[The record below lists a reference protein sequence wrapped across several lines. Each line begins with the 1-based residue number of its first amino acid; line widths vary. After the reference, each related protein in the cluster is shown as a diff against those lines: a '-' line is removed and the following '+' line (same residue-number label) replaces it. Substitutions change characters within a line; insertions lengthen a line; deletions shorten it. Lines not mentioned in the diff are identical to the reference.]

1 MVGPTC
7 SPWQPM
13 GSGLTHAAPR
23 GATGPPPPPP
33 ATLRLGPRAGGLG
46 DGAPSEARRRGAGAK
61 RAGPTLPRGRG
72 GGRADPTGPGL
83 QVAQRGFLPA
93 RTAVDPADLRAALLA
108 LVSPSGGP
116 AGGAPFLGAE
126 RRRPSAAA
134 GLRSCSWRR
143 RGFYRDR
150 LVVTGIS
157 RLIHRKASA
166 YAMTRARRQR
176 EI

>member
-1 MVGPTC
+1 MLALAANGVRVDSRCAERGYGAPLRPLPPH
-7 SPWQPM
+7 SAWDREPE
-13 GSGLTHAAPR
+13 GSGMAL
-23 GATGPPPPPP
+23 
-33 ATLRLGPRAGGLG
+33 LRKP
-46 DGAPSEARRRGAGAK
+46 DGAERGQESGAHTAK
-61 RAGPTLPRGRG
+61 GPG
-72 GGRADPTGPGL
+72 GGADPTGPGL

-108 LVSPSGGP
+108 VVSPSGGP